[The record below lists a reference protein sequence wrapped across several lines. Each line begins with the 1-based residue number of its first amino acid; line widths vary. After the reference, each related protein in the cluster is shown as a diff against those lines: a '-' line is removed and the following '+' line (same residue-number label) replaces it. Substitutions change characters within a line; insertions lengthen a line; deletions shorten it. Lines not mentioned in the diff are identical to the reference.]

1 MTESKAGRAVVLDAE
16 SKQQLSDASLRLAR
30 AEQELTLA
38 MSALIIPEQGA
49 DNVMIGER
57 VRVALF
63 ELGTAQR
70 ALAVVVAAAR

>member
-1 MTESKAGRAVVLDAE
+1 MVLDAE
-16 SKQQLSDASLRLAR
+16 SKQQLSDANLRLTR

-57 VRVALF
+57 LRVALS
-63 ELGTAQR
+63 ELGTARQ
-70 ALAVVVAAAR
+70 ALAIVVAAAR